1 MTLLEFA
8 RGPALQVAMIIF
20 VLGATWRFFGALL
33 LPWRLA
39 PAEPRKGAL
48 SPIAAAFKGVVV
60 KMWPHKPFQKAGM
73 FTFVNGYILH
83 FGLAIVVFLFAPH
96 ILFIKGLTGLSWPAL
111 PNNIVHPIAIV
122 TLASL
127 VAGLVH
133 RLRSPVLRLISRA
146 DDYVSW
152 LATILPVLTALHATI
167 HAGGSYETLLA
178 IHILSICAFLI
189 WFPFGKLMHAFMFV
203 FSRAMTG
210 VRMGQRGAEL

>member
-39 PAEPRKGAL
+39 PAEPRKGAS

-152 LATILPVLTALHATI
+152 LATILPVLTGLHATI

>member
-1 MTLLEFA
+1 
-8 RGPALQVAMIIF
+8 MIIF

-152 LATILPVLTALHATI
+152 LATILPVLTGLHATI

>member
-33 LPWRLA
+33 LPWRLVPAQPREGA
-39 PAEPRKGAL
+39 PSL
-48 SPIAAAFKGVVV
+48 FAAALKGVVV

-73 FTFVNGYILH
+73 FTFVNGYVLH
-83 FGLAIVVFLFAPH
+83 IGLAIVVFLYAPH

-111 PNNIVHPIAIV
+111 PSNVVHPIAIV

-133 RLRSPVLRLISRA
+133 RLRSPVLRLISRV

-152 LATILPVLTALHATI
+152 LLTFLPVVTGI
-167 HAGGSYETLLA
+167 HAAIHNGARYETLLA
-178 IHILSICAFLI
+178 LHILSICAFLV

>member
-111 PNNIVHPIAIV
+111 PNNLVYTVGVV
-122 TLASL
+122 TMASL

-133 RLRSPVLRLISRA
+133 RLRSPVLRLISRF
-146 DDYVSW
+146 DDYLSW
-152 LATILPVLTALHATI
+152 LLTLLPVLTGLLVAAHLGAR
-167 HAGGSYETLLA
+167 YETLLA
-178 IHILSICAFLI
+178 VHILSICAFLI

>member
-152 LATILPVLTALHATI
+152 LATILPVLTGLHATI